1 LIKRGRYFKGS
12 TNRTAGASVLKPE
25 IAKKEYAS
33 VQEFMDEIKAQF
45 GDRWEEVLWLAILED
60 DGKTVVRG
68 DFHA

>member
-1 LIKRGRYFKGS
+1 METS
-12 TNRTAGASVLKPE
+12 AEP
-25 IAKKEYAS
+25 KKTWSSA
-33 VQEFMDEIKAQF
+33 QEFIDDIKAQF